1 MLCFVPINSGLLNL
15 LGVGILIRERSRKN
29 MYPIYPKRRK
39 TCCFLKESVGT
50 SVSDSEFSSPCA
62 KQRAEGFIAN
72 LMRTIIVLVALVR
85 HIFCYLSSSSVT
97 TGTSQWEDISPILVK
112 RPLSDVNV
120 KKKCISFCNFWCE
133 DSDMLSF
140 FTIGEQILN
149 ALWLPATLN
158 ECMENTRLAVCCCG
172 DDLY

>member
-1 MLCFVPINSGLLNL
+1 
-15 LGVGILIRERSRKN
+15 
-29 MYPIYPKRRK
+29 
-39 TCCFLKESVGT
+39 
-50 SVSDSEFSSPCA
+50 
-62 KQRAEGFIAN
+62 
-72 LMRTIIVLVALVR
+72 MRTIIVLVALVR

-120 KKKCISFCNFWCE
+120 KKNCISFCNFWCE

-158 ECMENTRLAVCCCG
+158 ECMENTRLAVVMTFTRICQPGMRACPDSKDLLRVVHLFADHKDLPTLYESVGDWRLDVYCCSCM
-172 DDLY
+172 L